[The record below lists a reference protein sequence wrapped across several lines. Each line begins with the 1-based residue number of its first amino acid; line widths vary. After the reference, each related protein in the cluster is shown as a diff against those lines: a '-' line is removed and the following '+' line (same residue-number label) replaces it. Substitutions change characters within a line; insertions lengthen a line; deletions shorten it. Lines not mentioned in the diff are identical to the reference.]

1 MDLIHR
7 LGASLSWSLSA
18 AYRNSA
24 NCCLDQVMR
33 LTPDQSR
40 RSRLRRPQTGI
51 RVLRT
56 ERVIVAR
63 IGGIASR

>member
-7 LGASLSWSLSA
+7 LGASLSWSLT
-18 AYRNSA
+18 AYRKSA

-40 RSRLRRPQTGI
+40 RSRLRRAQTGI

-56 ERVIVAR
+56 ERVIVAG